1 LKGVVGATFRSYS
14 QLLGIRGARDFV
26 LAGFVGRFPISMR
39 ALACL
44 LMVLDARG
52 SYALAGAVSSVVTL
66 TNAASAP
73 VLGRL
78 ADRHSQRRL
87 IFMALVVHASG
98 IVGLIVLS
106 QVDAPTWTLFA
117 AAALFGASAL
127 PLGSLVRAR
136 WAALVGGTPRLSTAY
151 ALEALIDDI
160 IYVTGPV
167 VVTVLAARFFPSAG
181 MLVVLTLVTVGWV
194 ALALQHGTQPRLAP
208 RADMPKRTA
217 ISERGMQ
224 ALLLVCVTLGAWLG
238 ASNVSMVAFAAEH
251 NAAGM
256 GGVLIGLMVLGGMV
270 AGLIYGARS
279 WRTDVVRRLLA
290 TTVILGVGSVPLLF
304 ANSLGWMALL
314 AVVAGVGITP
324 TLISIY
330 SLLETLVSKMAVTE
344 GFSWIACSITVGAS
358 VGTAAT
364 GYLVD
369 NAGSWGAY
377 LFLAACG
384 AALPVVVAA
393 SRRALGSTPHGR
405 SDGIPLLV
413 IAAGDGTAI
422 RNED

>member
-1 LKGVVGATFRSYS
+1 
-14 QLLGIRGARDFV
+14 
-26 LAGFVGRFPISMR
+26 
-39 ALACL
+39 
-44 LMVLDARG
+44 
-52 SYALAGAVSSVVTL
+52 
-66 TNAASAP
+66 
-73 VLGRL
+73 
-78 ADRHSQRRL
+78 
-87 IFMALVVHASG
+87 
-98 IVGLIVLS
+98 
-106 QVDAPTWTLFA
+106 
-117 AAALFGASAL
+117 
-127 PLGSLVRAR
+127 
-136 WAALVGGTPRLSTAY
+136 
-151 ALEALIDDI
+151 
-160 IYVTGPV
+160 
-167 VVTVLAARFFPSAG
+167 
-181 MLVVLTLVTVGWV
+181 
-194 ALALQHGTQPRLAP
+194 
-208 RADMPKRTA
+208 
-217 ISERGMQ
+217 
-224 ALLLVCVTLGAWLG
+224 
-238 ASNVSMVAFAAEH
+238 
-251 NAAGM
+251 
-256 GGVLIGLMVLGGMV
+256 MVLGGMV